1 MKGGFTLYF
10 LYKKL
15 NGIDLTRALNKAKA
29 AIDSWEGDGPLAESM
44 EKADK
49 MLTEETAR
57 LEDLDG
63 IPGGEVTQTFQ
74 DRLKELRID
83 SKEAEAMLA
92 FYANAQHWDQV

>member
-1 MKGGFTLYF
+1 
-10 LYKKL
+10 
-15 NGIDLTRALNKAKA
+15 
-29 AIDSWEGDGPLAESM
+29 
-44 EKADK
+44 